1 MIRNVITFGMI
12 WLLLSGLTIPPPD
25 TVTDEAAIVQAVL
38 FYSPTCPHCHYVI
51 ENVLVPLKET
61 HQEQLQILGINTAE
75 VVGAQLYESAI
86 VQFGIP
92 DGRIGVPTLLVMDT
106 VLVGSDEIE
115 AQLPQIV
122 VDGLAQGGIGWPAIP
137 GLHEVFPDLPL
148 AVGTAVEPTIAPPLV
163 LAPAAAESGADT
175 AETAVLAALDAADG
189 LADSEEISVG
199 PESAVR
205 PSGFTLAM
213 TVLVGMIGALS
224 VVAWQWRKKRPL
236 VSRPTAVERFIPV
249 FALAGVV
256 IAVYLSYVE
265 VTQVTAVCGPVGECN
280 AVQSSPYARFF
291 GIPIAVLG
299 LFNYVTVL
307 LLWVWHRR
315 SRQPWSGVGLIGL
328 TILGTLF
335 SIYLTILELFVIRA
349 VCLWCL
355 SSAVVTTILMLLVWR
370 LAAANMPTAEGLSPI
385 G

>member
-1 MIRNVITFGMI
+1 MIRNVITLGMI

-25 TVTDEAAIVQAVL
+25 TAADEAAMVQAVL
-38 FYSPTCPHCHYVI
+38 FYAPTCPHCHYVI

-61 HQEQLQILGINTAE
+61 HQEQLQVLGINTAE
-75 VVGAQLYESAI
+75 VVGAQLYESAV

-92 DGRIGVPTLLVMDT
+92 AGRIGVPTLLVVDT

-115 AQLPQIV
+115 AHFPQIV

-137 GLHEVFPDLPL
+137 GLHEVYPDLPP
-148 AVGTAVEPTIAPPLV
+148 AAGTAVEPTTPPLV
-163 LAPAAAESGADT
+163 LAPEPAESGMDT
-175 AETAVLAALDAADG
+175 AETAA
-189 LADSEEISVG
+189 
-199 PESAVR
+199 R
-205 PSGFTLAM
+205 PSGFALAV
-213 TVLVGMIGALS
+213 TVLMGMIGALG

-236 VSRPTAVERFIPV
+236 VSLPAAVGRFIPV

-256 IAVYLSYVE
+256 IAAYLSYVE

-280 AVQSSPYARFF
+280 AVQSSPYARFV
-291 GIPIAVLG
+291 GIPVAVLG
-299 LFNYVTVL
+299 LFNYIAVL
-307 LLWVWHRR
+307 LLWIWHRR
-315 SRQPWSGVGLIGL
+315 SQRPWSGLGLIGL
-328 TILGTLF
+328 TILGTFF

-355 SSAVVTTILMLLVWR
+355 SSAVVTTLLMLLAWR
-370 LAAANMPTAEGLSPI
+370 LAAANILTAEDLSSI